1 MQKRSD
7 TEQLKCY
14 ISGMWWKRYSP
25 GWSAQ
30 YSGSGPS
37 GRRRKCRRGRS
48 CSVSAAEIRDQT
60 FRQSASSCLLSTQ
73 PAAPSAKWSDWRSC
87 WRCFAVIYSHSGLAR
102 VTTDTSSEMRG
113 AKNIQR
119 QIRCEKKSWKVCNNS
134 NGLYPRCQSWGTGLH
149 VTGERRDSAE
159 LVRLCKTWDLKHA
172 SKPPSFQ

>member
-1 MQKRSD
+1 
-7 TEQLKCY
+7 
-14 ISGMWWKRYSP
+14 MWWKRYSP

-73 PAAPSAKWSDWRSC
+73 ALLRRVPNEATGEAADGVSQW
-87 WRCFAVIYSHSGLAR
+87 FYSHSGLAR

-119 QIRCEKKSWKVCNNS
+119 QIRCRKKSWKVCNNS
-134 NGLYPRCQSWGTGLH
+134 NGLNPRCQSWGAGLH
-149 VTGERRDSAE
+149 VT
-159 LVRLCKTWDLKHA
+159 RLCWAGL
-172 SKPPSFQ
+172 PL